1 MNLEHN
7 GLDSYKINITS
18 IRAHKY
24 NSYIE
29 LYKHNFLDK
38 HVYYNKCYCNEFSAL
53 TNRHILKP
61 LDSYNPNKTKILLEP
76 IKNCLLKLVQS
87 NVLQYNH
94 KEVMNS
100 TRKSIFRR
108 YNNAYRTLLT
118 NRLSYNEINGRLD
131 SFVKYE
137 KWSLEKI
144 LAGKTPRVV
153 QHRSFEFLYLN
164 KSFMLPIVSK
174 LKSCSDFIYG
184 QEVNSIFMKYYKNY
198 QQINIIR
205 KYWNKFKH
213 PVCLCLDM
221 KAFDGHVTTSLLEIE
236 QSFWLSFYTG
246 LDFRVLKKLYKSQLT
261 NIGMTKGGIKF
272 KKKGSRV
279 SGDYSTSDGNS
290 LINYLMLRAYLNYLK
305 IDGYIFVNG
314 DDSMVIIE
322 KPNVEFDLNTLSFF
336 NIFGME
342 CECDRIAEYF
352 EDINFCQ
359 ANPVRINNNYRFVK
373 SPFRTMSRT
382 TVCPSQYINCID
394 RYLSGIGLCELASNV
409 GVPILQAW
417 SLKLLF
423 DSGFTKPLGSIDKS
437 YSLFVNEE
445 LITINPISEDTRQ
458 SFSMAFKISPLE
470 QIELENFLLTG
481 HSISNPKLIN
491 FINKYNKFH
500 KH

>member
-1 MNLEHN
+1 M
-7 GLDSYKINITS
+7 
-18 IRAHKY
+18 
-24 NSYIE
+24 
-29 LYKHNFLDK
+29 
-38 HVYYNKCYCNEFSAL
+38 
-53 TNRHILKP
+53 KP
-61 LDSYNPNKTKILLEP
+61 LDSYNPDKTKILLEP
-76 IKNCLLKLVQS
+76 IKQCLLQLVQS
-87 NVLQYNH
+87 NVLQFNH

-118 NRLSYNEINGRLD
+118 NRLSHKEINGRLE

-137 KWSLEKI
+137 KWSLDKI

-164 KSFMLPIVSK
+164 KSFMLPIVAK
-174 LKSCSDFIYG
+174 LKSCSDLIFG

-198 QQINIIR
+198 QQIDIIT
-205 KYWNKFKH
+205 KYWSKFKR

-236 QSFWLSFYTG
+236 QSFWLSFYSNSD
-246 LDFRVLKKLYKSQLT
+246 LRILKTLFKSQLT
-261 NIGMTKGGIKF
+261 NIGITKGGIKF

-322 KPNVEFDLNTLSFF
+322 KPEKSFDLTTLSFF

-342 CECDRIAEYF
+342 CECDRIAEHF

-359 ANPVRINNNYRFVK
+359 SNPVKVNNSYRFVK
-373 SPFRTMSRT
+373 APFRTMSRS
-382 TVCPSQYINCID
+382 TVCPSQYINCVD
-394 RYLSGIGLCELASNV
+394 RYLAGIGLCELASNV

-423 DSGFTKPLGSIDKS
+423 DSGLTKPLGSIDKN

-445 LITINPISEDTRQ
+445 IIQISEISNQTRQ
-458 SFSMAFKISPLE
+458 SFSLAFKIEPNE
-470 QIELENFLLTG
+470 QIELENFLLAG
-481 HSISNPKLIN
+481 NSISNPKLIN
-491 FINKYNKFH
+491 FINKYKQFH